1 MPIHDKHQRCG
12 CRGRLRTAQ
21 TRPALRPPPP
31 VEEVEALAERIR
43 VELILNKSI
52 RRPGRRFY
60 RDVLD
65 YLDVVVDERHSEQG
79 TNRESLRHTVMAY
92 VRGMIEDK
100 EPE

>member
-1 MPIHDKHQRCG
+1 MTSISDVAVEAAFEQLERV
-12 CRGRLRTAQ
+12 RRFARTH
-21 TRPALRPPPP
+21 P

-79 TNRESLRHTVMAY
+79 TDRESLRHTVLAY